1 MDGQPLAVSCTPT
14 EAAFLAGLLGA
25 SALVGMAD
33 PFTGW
38 LAAEIETA
46 WATARKEL
54 AQKHFIEVQPDGTIV
69 MDIGVATLMETWA
82 QADASLLLTATG
94 AGGMEENSNF
104 HLRGRLAVEQ
114 RITNDGIIWLTPL
127 EDTAAVYGEVIR
139 RLRLREQPAAPGLQA
154 TLSEAVFIRA
164 RTAAA
169 GQGAAAA
176 DEVLRQARLPA
187 ATAAA
192 LAAALA
198 APVVNGAVAALA
210 RRTTG
215 WEVAGMGVLEGP
227 AGLWRLRAFTREG
240 QNWVEIVP
248 CSGQDAR
255 QELRRV
261 LNRVLREPL
270 TVVTEV

>member
-1 MDGQPLAVSCTPT
+1 MDGQPSAVSCTPT

-25 SALVGMAD
+25 STLVGMAD
-33 PFTGW
+33 PFAGW

-46 WATARKEL
+46 WATAREEL
-54 AQKHFIEVQPDGTIV
+54 ARRQFIEVQPDGAIV
-69 MDIGVATLMETWA
+69 MDIGVAALMETWA
-82 QADASLLLTATG
+82 LADTSLLLAATES
-94 AGGMEENSNF
+94 GGVKENSNF

-114 RITNDGIIWLTPL
+114 RISDDGSVWLIPL
-127 EDTAAVYGEVIR
+127 EDAAAVYRQVIQ

-154 TLSEAVFIRA
+154 TLSEAVFIQA
-164 RTAAA
+164 QTAA
-169 GQGAAAA
+169 GQGVAAASG
-176 DEVLRQARLPA
+176 VLRQARVPA
-187 ATAAA
+187 VTAAA
-192 LAAALA
+192 LAEALA
-198 APVVNGAVAALA
+198 APVINGAVAALA
-210 RRTTG
+210 RRTAG

-240 QNWVEIVP
+240 ENWVEIVP

-270 TVVTEV
+270 AVVTEV